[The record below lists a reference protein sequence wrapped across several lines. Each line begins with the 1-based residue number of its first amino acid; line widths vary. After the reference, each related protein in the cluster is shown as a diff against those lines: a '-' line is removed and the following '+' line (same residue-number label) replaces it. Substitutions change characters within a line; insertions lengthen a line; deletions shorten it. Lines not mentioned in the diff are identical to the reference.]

1 MQKMKN
7 VLGTVSVVKN
17 AFFDKCVPIEDVPS
31 R

>member
-7 VLGTVSVVKN
+7 GLGTVSVAKN
-17 AFFDKCVPIEDVPS
+17 AFFDKCVPIEDIAS